1 MSGEMT
7 SRPAG
12 ARRWAMQPRLLAG
25 VVLMLGVIGAF
36 YVVKEHWGHLAD
48 GWWPY
53 LLLLVCPLL
62 HVVFHGGDQ
71 RH

>member
-1 MSGEMT
+1 M
-7 SRPAG
+7 R
-12 ARRWAMQPRLLAG
+12 PRLLAG

-36 YVVKEHWGHLAD
+36 YVVKEHWRHVAD

-53 LLLLVCPLL
+53 LLLLLCPLL
-62 HVVFHGGDQ
+62 HVLLHGGDP